1 MLLLLSVNEKEGD
14 DPLDWAGRFGR
25 NGPHLAGSARD
36 GRKEEKNIRERHVMV
51 GMGWPVGRGRF
62 GWFGSFWTL
71 FCFLYLN

>member
-36 GRKEEKNIRERHVMV
+36 GRK
-51 GMGWPVGRGRF
+51 
-62 GWFGSFWTL
+62 
-71 FCFLYLN
+71 